1 MVFDGSWCSGGELS
15 IRSTSPVI
23 ERTVPGRNTSEAS
36 STLNQQNAHKPLVA
50 CERGC
55 FQWPCDWIQD
65 LYKNLCFL
73 AGWAVLRE
81 NEHYVETSVGQLP
94 DLSWFLGSRW
104 MQMAFD
110 VSSRKAGDW
119 DLPVTARTLKPKTFW
134 KLQVL
139 HWITSSWK
147 LRKSKTD
154 VAEAHTLIL
163 CGFEVAILR
172 FNGSMQWPQNC
183 SCSSMKK
190 GQATSKHPRSMVR
203 AHTARC
209 LGMQPPC
216 LYKKF
221 QYFKLLVVTINVP
234 RLKQMF
240 QLSDQ
245 KKYLFVCFFSVL
257 PLWIYGS
264 IDNPP

>member
-1 MVFDGSWCSGGELS
+1 MPTNPWWHVKGD
-15 IRSTSPVI
+15 
-23 ERTVPGRNTSEAS
+23 AS
-36 STLNQQNAHKPLVA
+36 SGPATEFRTSIKICAS
-50 CERGC
+50 
-55 FQWPCDWIQD
+55 W
-65 LYKNLCFL
+65 L
-73 AGWAVLRE
+73 AGQSCVRMNTMWKP
-81 NEHYVETSVGQLP
+81 QLVNY
-94 DLSWFLGSRW
+94 LISWK
-104 MQMAFD
+104 QMAFD

-119 DLPVTARTLKPKTFW
+119 DLLVTARTLKPKSFW
-134 KLQVL
+134 KLQAL

-163 CGFEVAILR
+163 CDFEVAILR

-216 LYKKF
+216 L
-221 QYFKLLVVTINVP
+221 NN
-234 RLKQMF
+234 
-240 QLSDQ
+240 
-245 KKYLFVCFFSVL
+245 FSTSNY
-257 PLWIYGS
+257 W
-264 IDNPP
+264 